1 VKRHRKS
8 KAKMKLLHKY
18 IEKGLGGSIT
28 LTPDDTED
36 MWHSYNLVSVGDS
49 VRASTFRKVT
59 TEGSTGSRQSTK
71 IRLTLTITVEDIDFD
86 TQACKLRVKGRNIEE
101 NEHVKLGAYHTID
114 IEPNRKFTLAKA
126 EWDTVSLERIEMATD
141 PSKSADVAAVV
152 MQEGLAN
159 LVLISGSMTIVRAKI
174 DVSVP
179 RKRRAAVQ
187 QHEKA
192 LNRFF
197 DAIVQAILRHVNFD
211 VVKCLLVA
219 SPGFTKD
226 QFFEYM
232 INYANKAQDG
242 KVLLDNKGKVILV
255 HSSSGFKHSLK
266 EVLQDPALQ
275 SRLADTK
282 ATEEV
287 RCLES
292 FYRVLTNEP
301 LKAFYGEKHVLRAA
315 EAQAIEV
322 LLISDRL
329 FRAADVVKRKRF
341 VKLVDEVREYGGDVK
356 IFSSMHV
363 SGEQLEQLTGICAI
377 LRFPMQELEDSDSE
391 GD

>member
-1 VKRHRKS
+1 
-8 KAKMKLLHKY
+8 MKLVHKA
-18 IEKGLGGSIT
+18 IEKGLSGSIT
-28 LTPDDTED
+28 LIPEETED
-36 MWHSYNLVSVGDS
+36 MWHVYNLMAVGDS
-49 VRASTFRKVT
+49 IRASTFRKIT
-59 TEGSTGSRQSTK
+59 TEGNTGTRQSQK
-71 IRLTLTITVEDIDFD
+71 IRLTLTIKIEDIDFD
-86 TQACKLRVKGRNIEE
+86 TQACLLRIKGRNIEE
-101 NEHVKLGAYHTID
+101 NEHVKMGAYHTID
-114 IEPNRKFTLAKA
+114 VEANRKFTLSKV
-126 EWDTVSLERIEMATD
+126 EWDTVSLERVDEATD
-141 PSKSADVAAVV
+141 PSKNADVAAVV

-159 LVLISGSMTIVRAKI
+159 LVLISGSLTLTRAKI
-174 DVSVP
+174 DISVP

-197 DAIVQAILRHVNFD
+197 DHIVTAILRHINFD
-211 VVKCLLVA
+211 IVKCILIA

-232 INYANKAQDG
+232 INWANKSLEGG
-242 KVLLDNKGKVILV
+242 KVLLENKGKFILV
-255 HSSSGFKHSLK
+255 HASSGFKHSLK

-287 RCLES
+287 RVLET
-292 FYRVLTNEP
+292 FYKTLTHEP

-322 LLISDRL
+322 LLISDKL
-329 FRAADVVKRKRF
+329 FRAQDVAKRKVM
-341 VKLVDEVREYGGDVK
+341 VKLVDDVREFGGEVK
-356 IFSSMHV
+356 IFSSMHI

-391 GD
+391 DE

>member
-1 VKRHRKS
+1 
-8 KAKMKLLHKY
+8 MKLVHKA
-18 IEKGLGGSIT
+18 IEKGLSGSIT
-28 LTPDDTED
+28 LIPEETED
-36 MWHSYNLVSVGDS
+36 MWHVYNLIAVGDS
-49 VRASTFRKVT
+49 IRASTFRKIT
-59 TEGSTGSRQSTK
+59 TEGNTGTRQSQK
-71 IRLTLTITVEDIDFD
+71 IRLTLTIKIEDIDFD
-86 TQACKLRVKGRNIEE
+86 TQACLLRIKGRNIEE
-101 NEHVKLGAYHTID
+101 NEHVKMGAYHTID
-114 IEPNRKFTLAKA
+114 VEANRKFTLSKV
-126 EWDTVSLERIEMATD
+126 EWDTVSLERVDEATD
-141 PSKSADVAAVV
+141 PSKNADVAAVV

-159 LVLISGSMTIVRAKI
+159 LVLISGSLTLTRAKI
-174 DVSVP
+174 DISVP

-197 DAIVQAILRHVNFD
+197 DHIVTAILRHINFD
-211 VVKCLLVA
+211 IVKCILIA

-232 INYANKAQDG
+232 INWANKSLEGG
-242 KVLLDNKGKVILV
+242 KVLLENKGKFILV
-255 HSSSGFKHSLK
+255 HASSGFKHSLK

-287 RCLES
+287 RVLET
-292 FYRVLTNEP
+292 FYKTLTHEP

-322 LLISDRL
+322 LLISDKL
-329 FRAADVVKRKRF
+329 FRAQDVAKRKVM
-341 VKLVDEVREYGGDVK
+341 VKLVDDVREFGGEVK
-356 IFSSMHV
+356 IFSSMHI

-391 GD
+391 DE

>member
-1 VKRHRKS
+1 
-8 KAKMKLLHKY
+8 
-18 IEKGLGGSIT
+18 
-28 LTPDDTED
+28 
-36 MWHSYNLVSVGDS
+36 MWHVYNLVAVGDFI
-49 VRASTFRKVT
+49 RASTFRKVV
-59 TEGSTGSRQSTK
+59 TEGNTGTRQSNK
-71 IRLTLTITVEDIDFD
+71 IRLTLTIEVEDIDFD
-86 TQACKLRVKGRNIEE
+86 TQACRLRVKGRNREE

-114 IEPNRKFTLAKA
+114 IEANRKFTLKKK
-126 EWDTVSLERIEMATD
+126 EWDTITLERVEEATD

-159 LVLISGSMTIVRAKI
+159 LVLISGSLTLTRAKI
-174 DVSVP
+174 DISVP

-197 DAIVQAILRHVNFD
+197 EAVVQAILRHVNFD
-211 VVKCLLVA
+211 IVKCVILA

-226 QFFEYM
+226 QFYEFM
-232 INYANKAQDG
+232 INYANSQAEGAK
-242 KVLLDNKGKVILV
+242 LLLENKSKFIQV
-255 HSSSGFKHSLK
+255 HASSGFKHSLK

-287 RCLES
+287 RALES
-292 FYRVLTNEP
+292 FYKTLTNEP
-301 LKAFYGEKHVLRAA
+301 LKAFYGEKHVMRAS
-315 EAQAIEV
+315 EAQAIDV
-322 LLISDRL
+322 LLISDKL
-329 FRAADVVKRKRF
+329 FRAQDVVKRKQF
-341 VKLVDEVREYGGDVK
+341 VKLVDDVREFGGDVK
-356 IFSSMHV
+356 VFSSMHV

-391 GD
+391 DE